1 MFRSEAGFVRWLRRR
16 VSYKAKGVMLGIG
29 DDAALVEVHPGQGV
43 ILKADMS
50 IENIHFSRRLHP
62 PRSVGHRAL
71 ARPLSDLAAMGATPR
86 FALVSLA
93 LSRNT
98 PPGWTEGFYAGL
110 LALAA
115 RFNLTLVGGD
125 TAVVS
130 GPVLID
136 VVVTGEV
143 APGRELRRYGAK
155 PGDQIFVSGQLGL
168 ASMGLKLLRARSRH
182 PGPSRRASDSDDRS
196 WAAAVQAHL
205 YPEPRCMLGRY
216 LSAHRLASA
225 AIDLSDG
232 LSTDLGH
239 LCDASSVGAVVWEE
253 LLPHTPVSQY
263 SGRKLL
269 SLALHGGEDYQLLFT
284 VPRGKGVPRSVRG
297 LPLCHIGEIRWPRE
311 LLLLT
316 RDGREYPLHPGGY
329 DHFRRRA

>member
-1 MFRSEAGFVRWLRRR
+1 
-16 VSYKAKGVMLGIG
+16 
-29 DDAALVEVHPGQGV
+29 
-43 ILKADMS
+43 
-50 IENIHFSRRLHP
+50 
-62 PRSVGHRAL
+62 
-71 ARPLSDLAAMGATPR
+71 
-86 FALVSLA
+86 
-93 LSRNT
+93 
-98 PPGWTEGFYAGL
+98 
-110 LALAA
+110 
-115 RFNLTLVGGD
+115 
-125 TAVVS
+125 
-130 GPVLID
+130 
-136 VVVTGEV
+136 
-143 APGRELRRYGAK
+143 
-155 PGDQIFVSGQLGL
+155 
-168 ASMGLKLLRARSRH
+168 
-182 PGPSRRASDSDDRS
+182 
-196 WAAAVQAHL
+196 
-205 YPEPRCMLGRY
+205 MLGRY

-253 LLPHTPVSQY
+253 LLPHASVSQY

-311 LLLLT
+311 ILLLT